1 MNKNNLFKHLYF
13 QNQNHNSIIREV
25 DTNIEDKCNFIS
37 SRGILKSCDIKSI
50 YPISSSKNL
59 NGYDFS
65 KISKNSIIYICSSA
79 INEFKNKIGD
89 IKEKFILVTGDSDI
103 SVPDNILE
111 GFDFINF
118 IENEKIIH
126 WFAQNCIGT
135 HPKLSLIPIGLDYH
149 TLSRSNHEWGEK
161 MDSIEQEK
169 ILISIKNMAK
179 PWKERKIIGYS
190 NFHFY
195 LSGLYCNDRKDAIH
209 NIQKDLVY
217 YEPTKVKREE
227 AWKNQSDYAF
237 VISPHGNG
245 LDCHR
250 TWEAL
255 CLGCIVIVKTS
266 KIDKLYE
273 ELPVLIVNDWKDI
286 NVELLNKTV
295 NDFSEKKFN
304 YEKLSLKYW
313 IELIKNHNVIT

>member
-1 MNKNNLFKHLYF
+1 MNKNNLFRHIYF
-13 QNQNHNSIIREV
+13 QNQSSIIREV

-50 YPISSSKNL
+50 YPISSCKNL

-65 KISKNSIIYICSSA
+65 NIVENSIVYICSDA
-79 INEFKNKIGD
+79 INEFIKKID
-89 IKEKFILVTGDSDI
+89 EIKCKFILVTGDSDL
-103 SVPDNILE
+103 SMPYEND
-111 GFDFINF
+111 NF

-126 WFAQNCIGT
+126 WFSQNCIGIDIGSCT

-161 MDSIEQEK
+161 MNAIEQEK
-169 ILISIKNMAK
+169 ILINIKEAAK
-179 PWKERKIIGYS
+179 SWKDRIIKGYS
-190 NFHFY
+190 NFHFH
-195 LSGLYCNDRKDAIH
+195 LTGTFCDDRRDAIN
-209 NIQKDLVY
+209 NIFKDVIY
-217 YEPTKVKREE
+217 YEPKKIKREHS
-227 AWKNQSDYAF
+227 WKNQSKYAF

-266 KIDKLYE
+266 KIDSLYD
-273 ELPVLIVNDWKDI
+273 ELPVLIVNDWKEI
-286 NVELLNKTV
+286 SLELLNKTV

-304 YEKLSLKYW
+304 YEKLTLKYW
-313 IELIKNHNVIT
+313 MNLIRSKIN